1 MVLRKASITFT
12 HLRYVVNS
20 LPGRF
25 LATRSTIPYLIIS
38 ITCCWLQ
45 DPPVIHRDIKPTN
58 ILLDDNMVAKV
69 ADFGISKATF
79 DFDTHVSTRPAG
91 TAG

>member
-1 MVLRKASITFT
+1 MFLLDAVLI
-12 HLRYVVNS
+12 S
-20 LPGRF
+20 LC
-25 LATRSTIPYLIIS
+25 LL
-38 ITCCWLQ
+38 LQ

-58 ILLDDNMVAKV
+58 ILLDEHMVAKV

-79 DFDTHVSTRPAG
+79 DLDTHISTRPAG